1 MPKSSFSHEATIVRD
16 LLRTS
21 RERAG
26 LTQLDVAKA
35 LNVPQSYVS
44 KYETGERRLDFSETS
59 AVCGALGISIVD
71 FAKEFARRTRRE
83 RKNDG

>member
-1 MPKSSFSHEATIVRD
+1 MPKSSFSDEATIVRD

-44 KYETGERRLDFSETS
+44 KYETGERRLDFTETS
-59 AVCGALGISIVD
+59 AVCVTLGISIVD
-71 FAKEFARRTRRE
+71 FAKEFAQRARRKA
-83 RKNDG
+83 KNSG

>member
-1 MPKSSFSHEATIVRD
+1 MPKSSFSDEATIVRD
-16 LLRTS
+16 VLRAS

-44 KYETGERRLDFSETS
+44 KYETGERRLDFAETS
-59 AVCGALGISIVD
+59 AVCKAIGISIVD
-71 FAKEFARRTRRE
+71 FAKEFDRRTRRE
-83 RKNDG
+83 AKK